1 MKAQKQQASRNTAQA
16 LVRILE
22 KLGVETVF
30 GIPGA
35 KIDSV
40 FEALLDSKI
49 RLVICRHE
57 QNAAF
62 MAAAVGRLTGKVGVV
77 LVTSGP
83 GVANLATGLAT
94 ATTEGDPV
102 LAIGGEVPLEERSK
116 STHQSLLSVT
126 LMRPVTKYAA
136 EIVTPLQIG
145 ELVSEAVR
153 AAETGRPGAT
163 FLSLPRDV
171 GLAPCDVDTDL
182 PFGRVPSAGAG
193 ATSEAEKMAKVLAA
207 SKKPT
212 LLLGMQASDPR
223 CSEQIRQFI
232 AATGI
237 PFVSTFQG
245 PGEWAA
251 GKNTKLFGGRIGLF
265 KNQPGDRL
273 LAASDCV
280 VTIGYEPVEYDPEF
294 WNEDPRRPILAVDSV
309 PARQD
314 RHYLP
319 TAELIGDIGASLTLL
334 QNKAQVKIDP
344 AHLALA
350 AAGRSEIDGAL
361 AKGAKKEEFPVHPL
375 RILHELNQVVT
386 DETTVA
392 LDVGSN
398 YVWMNRYFA
407 AHRARQVLVSNG
419 QQTLGVALPWAIA
432 THLLRPGKPIISVSG
447 DGGFMFSSTELETA
461 VRLGARFV
469 HLVWDSGTYDMVA
482 FQEQAHYGKTAG
494 IQLGHVDIPKFAE
507 AFGCRGVA
515 IRKAAELGPALR
527 EGLASPVPF
536 LIQIPVDYSE
546 NLSLMKELHATAL
559 N

>member
-1 MKAQKQQASRNTAQA
+1 LKAQNKQASPNTAQA

-22 KLGVETVF
+22 KMGVETIF

-49 RLVICRHE
+49 RLVVCRHE

-62 MAAAVGRLTGKVGVV
+62 MAAAVGRLTGKIGVV

-83 GVANLATGLAT
+83 GVGNLATGLAT

-136 EIVTPLQIG
+136 EIVTPAQIG
-145 ELVSEAVR
+145 ELVGEAVR

-171 GLAPCDVDTDL
+171 GLAPCDVDLDL
-182 PFGRVPSAGAG
+182 TFGRVPAAGTG
-193 ATSEAEKMAKVLAA
+193 ATSESEKTAKILAA

-223 CSEQIRQFI
+223 FSEQVRHFI
-232 AATGI
+232 ATTGI

-251 GKNTKLFGGRIGLF
+251 GKNRNLFGGRIGLF

-273 LAASDCV
+273 LATSDCV
-280 VTIGYEPVEYDPEF
+280 MTIGYDPVEYDPEF
-294 WNEDPRRPILAVDSV
+294 WNDDPRRPILAVDSV

-319 TAELIGDIGASLTLL
+319 VAELIGDIGSSLAML
-334 QNKAQVKIDP
+334 QKQAGVKIDP

-350 AAGRSEIDGAL
+350 AAGRAEIDGVIA
-361 AKGAKKEEFPVHPL
+361 AGGKKSGFPVHPL
-375 RILHELNQVVT
+375 RILHELTKVIT
-386 DETTVA
+386 EETTVA
-392 LDVGSN
+392 LDVGSH
-398 YVWMNRYFA
+398 YIWMNRYFA
-407 AHRARQVLVSNG
+407 AQRARQILVSNG

-461 VRLGARFV
+461 VRVGARFV
-469 HLVWDSGTYDMVA
+469 HLVWDSGSYDMVA

-494 IQLGHVDIPKFAE
+494 IELGHVEIPKFAE
-507 AFGCRGVA
+507 SFGCRGVA
-515 IRKAAELGPALR
+515 IQDVAALGPALR

-546 NLSLMKELHATAL
+546 NLSLMKELRVTAL